1 MSIPSTG
8 TLSDGYAEVPAGRI
22 AAVVTTLEMRSPPP
36 SRGAPPLLE
45 GAEIRRVPN
54 PDLDWYR
61 RLYRR
66 VGEPWLWF
74 SRLRL
79 GDEALAAI
87 IQHESVAI
95 WTVSM
100 VGVKGDAISDE
111 GLLELD
117 FREPGECEL
126 AFFGLS
132 AAFTGHGVGRHLM
145 TRAIA
150 EAWQQP
156 ISRFWVHTCTL
167 DHPSAL
173 GFYIRSGF
181 TPIRRQIEI
190 APDPRL
196 DGTVPVTDASQIP
209 ILR

>member
-1 MSIPSTG
+1 MSITATT
-8 TLSDGYAEVPAGRI
+8 TLPDGYADVPSGRI
-22 AAVVTTLEMRSPPP
+22 ATVVTTLEMRAPPP
-36 SRGAPPLLE
+36 ARKVPDLPDGIAV
-45 GAEIRRVPN
+45 RRVPR

-61 RLYRR
+61 GVFRL

-79 GDEALAAI
+79 SDAALSRIIHDEKV
-87 IQHESVAI
+87 ET
-95 WTVSM
+95 WTVST
-100 VGVKGDAISDE
+100 GDGDGTSHRDQ

-117 FREPGECEL
+117 FRVAGECEL
-126 AFFGLS
+126 AYFGVSPAL
-132 AAFTGHGVGRHLM
+132 TGQGIGRYLM
-145 TRAIA
+145 SRALA
-150 EAWQQP
+150 EAWQRP
-156 ISRFWVHTCTL
+156 IERFWVHTCTL

-181 TPIRRQIEI
+181 APIKRQIEI

-196 DGTVPVTDASQIP
+196 DGTVPVTDAPQIP

>member
-22 AAVVTTLEMRSPPP
+22 AAVVTTLEMLAPPP
-36 SRGAPPLLE
+36 SRDLPPPFD
-45 GAEIRRVPN
+45 GMQIRRVPRA
-54 PDLDWYR
+54 DLDWYR
-61 RLYRR
+61 RLFRR

-79 GDEALAAI
+79 SDAELAAI
-87 IQHESVAI
+87 IHDENVAI
-95 WTVSM
+95 WAVSM
-100 VGVKGDAISDE
+100 ADGAGGASDE

-117 FREPGECEL
+117 FREPGVCEL

-132 AAFTGHGVGRHLM
+132 TALTGRGIGRHLM

-150 EAWQQP
+150 EAWQRP
-156 ISRFWVHTCTL
+156 IRRFWVHTCTL

-181 TPIRRQIEI
+181 TPTRRQIEI

-196 DGTVPVTDASQIP
+196 DGTVPLTDAPQIP